1 MKSARRG
8 WNEDGMEERCE
19 REKEREKECCKR
31 PQGLKVDAT
40 RSVRQRRGVKSEKA
54 EGWLTL

>member
-1 MKSARRG
+1 M
-8 WNEDGMEERCE
+8 NEDGMEERCE